1 MNEKHKKVCMALHYF
16 EHFLVFV
23 FAVSSCVPI
32 SASASLFG
40 VSVGLASSAAGLKL
54 VQELP
59 RLKNLSPLSRK
70 TRRSKVI
77 AKIKLNNI
85 EDFVSKA

>member
-40 VSVGLASSAAGLKL
+40 VSVGLASSAAGFKTSARTAAIKKL
-54 VQELP
+54 ESIIK
-59 RLKNLSPLSRK
+59 KNK
-70 TRRSKVI
+70 KKQGNSK
-77 AKIKLNNI
+77 N
-85 EDFVSKA
+85 

>member
-32 SASASLFG
+32 SSASLVG

-54 VQELP
+54 VQ
-59 RLKNLSPLSRK
+59 
-70 TRRSKVI
+70 
-77 AKIKLNNI
+77 
-85 EDFVSKA
+85 

>member
-32 SASASLFG
+32 SASASLVG
-40 VSVGLASSAAGLKL
+40 VSLGLASSAAGLKL
-54 VQELP
+54 VQ
-59 RLKNLSPLSRK
+59 
-70 TRRSKVI
+70 
-77 AKIKLNNI
+77 
-85 EDFVSKA
+85 